1 MKKGEEMD
9 VHKEILTTHRSQN
22 RIFHTMFGKLASL
35 GRCQNQLARGEK
47 NEHKY
52 IGEQCN

>member
-35 GRCQNQLARGEK
+35 GRCQNQLARGGK